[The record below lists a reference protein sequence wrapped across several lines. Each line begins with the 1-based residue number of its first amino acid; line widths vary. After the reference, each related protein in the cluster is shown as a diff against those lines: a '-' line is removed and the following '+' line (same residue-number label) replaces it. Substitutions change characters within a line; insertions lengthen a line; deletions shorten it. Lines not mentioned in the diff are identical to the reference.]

1 MSKLDIRSAVFED
14 LDTLNDMMFALHD
27 YHHKSCPEH
36 FKTPEEI
43 EQEKSIARYLDIPEC
58 VVYIALEENRIVG
71 FITGHFCE
79 LISTVSKPV
88 EMGSIDEL
96 YVLPEKRNTDIAS
109 KLFRKLEQTFEDFG
123 VKQIFVEVW
132 DFNQAAVGFYNKMGF
147 NQHIHWMRKAVESG
161 DMGSEN
167 FEDEI

>member
-123 VKQIFVEVW
+123 VKQIFCRS
-132 DFNQAAVGFYNKMGF
+132 VGFQSGSGGF
-147 NQHIHWMRKAVESG
+147 L
-161 DMGSEN
+161 
-167 FEDEI
+167 